1 MSDSGTGG
9 SSASGSGGGGSG
21 NGSGGADETEKKNEL
36 IKQVCEGQLR
46 TDLNFAVQNASLIT
60 AHEAGP
66 ESGSGTASNKELEDF
81 NSKVGLQAI
90 IDSAN
95 SGKSQLVSGGI
106 GESVYCVTACEKV
119 AYSVGEALSTLN
131 SALSSTSET
140 EIRGM
145 IGKIQNSLGDA
156 KQALDGVGGK
166 LD

>member
-1 MSDSGTGG
+1 MSEDPISVP
-9 SSASGSGGGGSG
+9 AQE
-21 NGSGGADETEKKNEL
+21 ETPDQAKDREDGDKKNAL
-36 IKQVCEGQLR
+36 IEQLCQGQLR
-46 TDLNFAVQNASLIT
+46 TDLNFAYENSNLIT

-119 AYSVGEALSTLN
+119 AYSVGEAL
-131 SALSSTSET
+131 
-140 EIRGM
+140 
-145 IGKIQNSLGDA
+145 
-156 KQALDGVGGK
+156 
-166 LD
+166 